1 MMGKKDTIIK
11 NFSNA
16 VKRLNEAVEAPATRL
31 NKDATIQRF
40 EFCFELG
47 WKAAQAF
54 LKDQGIA
61 CKSPKDCFRRAADY
75 GLIKSPEPWFK
86 FLEERNLVS
95 HTYSEKIANKVYKK
109 ATTFPK
115 YARSLLKELE
125 AGK

>member
-1 MMGKKDTIIK
+1 MTGKKDTIIK
-11 NFSNA
+11 NFS
-16 VKRLNEAVEAPATRL
+16 KAVERLDEAIKAPATQL

-47 WKAAQAF
+47 WKAAQVF
-54 LKDQGIA
+54 LREQGII

-86 FLEERNLVS
+86 FLDARNLVS
-95 HTYSEKIANKVYKK
+95 HTYNEKIANQVYRKT
-109 ATTFPK
+109 TTFPK

-125 AGK
+125 SSK